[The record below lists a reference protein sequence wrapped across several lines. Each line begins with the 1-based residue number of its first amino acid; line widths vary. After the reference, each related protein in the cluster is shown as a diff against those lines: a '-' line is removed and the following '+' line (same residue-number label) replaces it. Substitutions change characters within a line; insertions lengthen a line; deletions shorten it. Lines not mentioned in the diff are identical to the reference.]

1 VDRTRARLRVAG
13 AVAAVAALTAAAATL
28 RFWGLRFGL
37 PDAMARP
44 DEEAI
49 TTIASRFVLIGPN
62 PNFFDYPTLFTYAVA
77 FVERLWPGGQAV
89 LDDTLPRLISRS
101 IAAGLGTASVPLVFL
116 IGRRLFSMRA
126 GLLAS
131 GFLAVAFLHVRDSH
145 FGVTDV
151 PMTFMVVLA
160 LFVIVAMP
168 EDRASPWTIGLAAVL
183 CGLAASTKY
192 NAALI
197 VAPLVVAALQRSARP
212 WMYAMIAVGFAAGF
226 LAGTPYALIARQKFL
241 ADLLGLQSHLSS
253 GHAVDEGLGWVH
265 HLTFSLR
272 YGLGLPLLLTS
283 LAGAVWLVVA
293 ERRIAWVLL
302 AFPVLYYAGMGSGRT
317 VFMRHMTPIVPFAVI
332 VAAFALDRAAVFVG
346 ARLKPRAPYSEM
358 TDGMST
364 ALVTILA
371 IAIAY
376 DSAQRSVALD
386 RLLAE
391 PDSRT
396 VAAAFMKASYF
407 PKGVTVFQNGSVYGQ
422 VPLVPEGIYP
432 TMPPERLPEV
442 VILQSSRLVAYST
455 QPAGLR
461 DILAAHYRPL
471 MHVPVERPDGP
482 PEPVFD
488 QQDAFYAPVAG
499 FHHFLRPGPEIEIF
513 VRSDR

>member
-1 VDRTRARLRVAG
+1 VDRTRARVRAAG
-13 AVAAVAALTAAAATL
+13 ALAAVVALTAAAAAL

-49 TTIASRFVLIGPN
+49 TTIASRFILIGPN

-89 LDDTLPRLISRS
+89 FDDTLPRLISRS
-101 IAAGLGTASVPLVFL
+101 IAAALGTASIPLVYL

-126 GLLAS
+126 GLLAAA
-131 GFLAVAFLHVRDSH
+131 FLAIAFLHVRDSH

-160 LFVIVAMP
+160 LLVIVAMP
-168 EDRASPWTIGLAAVL
+168 ADRAPWPMTAFAAVL

-212 WMYAMIAVGFAAGF
+212 WTYAVIAGGFVAGF
-226 LAGTPYALIARQKFL
+226 LAGTPYALIARQKFFV
-241 ADLLGLQSHLSS
+241 DLLGLQSHLSS
-253 GHAVDEGLGWVH
+253 GHAVDEGVGWVH

-283 LAGAVWLVVA
+283 LAGVVWVVVA
-293 ERRIAWVLL
+293 ERRVAWVLL

-317 VFMRHMTPIVPFAVI
+317 VFMRHMTPIVPFAALF
-332 VAAFALDRAAVFVG
+332 AAFALDQGAAFLDG
-346 ARLKPRAPYSEM
+346 ARGFSRAIG
-358 TDGMST
+358 GMST
-364 ALVTILA
+364 ALLAILA
-371 IAIAY
+371 IAIGY

-386 RLLAE
+386 RLLSE

-407 PKGVTVFQNGSVYGQ
+407 PRGVPVFQNGSVYGQ

-432 TMPPERLPEV
+432 TMPIDRLPEV
-442 VILQSSRLVAYST
+442 VIVQSSRLVAYSN

-471 MHVPVERPDGP
+471 MHVPVERQDAGP

-499 FHHFLRPGPEIEIF
+499 FHHFMRPGPEIEIF
-513 VRSDR
+513 VRSDK